1 MSSRHAEKS
10 CGRNRMTHAPFA
22 PSGSLPPVTISLTAI
37 RSRIHRL
44 EAVIQSLRA
53 QTVRPG
59 AIFLSISEEPFALDE
74 GIPLSLLPEGLRRM
88 VELGELNL
96 LFVPN
101 TGPYRKLMPILER
114 AGGREFLVAT
124 ADDDTLYPPDWLE
137 GLVRTYDETR
147 SVVAYRCRA
156 MRVSGGRF
164 APYHQW
170 HRMPVDKEAFGEVPQ
185 AQQGLFTLPTGVHG
199 VFYNTRFFPDL
210 DLLQR
215 LQKIAPLQDD
225 LTFRAATMCHGIAAV
240 RVTEAGV
247 FKASGKFRNAGAD
260 SETLFSANKS
270 DNNQAWLAIMELLQV
285 QGHLDIGALLAG
297 RN

>member
-1 MSSRHAEKS
+1 
-10 CGRNRMTHAPFA
+10 
-22 PSGSLPPVTISLTAI
+22 
-37 RSRIHRL
+37 
-44 EAVIQSLRA
+44 
-53 QTVRPG
+53 
-59 AIFLSISEEPFALDE
+59 
-74 GIPLSLLPEGLRRM
+74 M

-270 DNNQAWLAIMELLQV
+270 DNNQAWSAIMELLQV